1 MTRQAPQK
9 LLLTRTAIAS
19 LVIFS
24 LPTLASTGTPDPVP
38 ELQRQ
43 DRELQEL
50 RQRAEGP
57 LWSPSG
63 VLLQTP
69 LAQRLPTEAPCVNI
83 DRISL
88 QTELSMRRLV
98 ESLSGVRADDPPYG
112 RCLGSQGIAILVQ
125 RLQQA
130 LVQQGY
136 ITSQAFVPEQDLNTG
151 ELVLQV
157 LEGRLA
163 QIRLAPNTSESTV
176 SEGRLPRMVWAV
188 KEGRILN
195 LLAMV
200 RLSVMP

>member
-9 LLLTRTAIAS
+9 LLLARTAIAS

-24 LPTLASTGTPDPVP
+24 LPTLANTDMPDPVP

-63 VLLQTP
+63 LLLQTP
-69 LAQRLPTEAPCVNI
+69 PAQQLPTESPCVGI
-83 DRISL
+83 DRIAL
-88 QTELSMRRLV
+88 QTELTTTPLF
-98 ESLSGVRADDPPYG
+98 EALSGVNADDPPYG
-112 RCLGSQGIAILVQ
+112 RCLGSQGITILVQ

-130 LVQQGY
+130 LVKQGY

-151 ELVLQV
+151 TLVLQV
-157 LEGRLA
+157 LEGRIA
-163 QIRLAPNTSESTV
+163 QIRLAPTGGEN
-176 SEGRLPRMVWAV
+176 GQKLPRMV
-188 KEGRILN
+188 
-195 LLAMV
+195 
-200 RLSVMP
+200 